1 MVEPTQK
8 AIEATQ
14 KSQDVSDAALKIARM
29 LDRLYPGKYML
40 MITRPDEKG
49 QDWRI
54 EIFSSAKIQDRNV
67 KEQVISAPVP
77 LVDP

>member
-1 MVEPTQK
+1 MVEAQLKT
-8 AIEATQ
+8 T
-14 KSQDVSDAALKIARM
+14 QDVSEAALKIARM

-67 KEQVISAPVP
+67 REQVITASAAA
-77 LVDP
+77 VDP